1 MLTLSRLKAEKKAW
15 EALRKP
21 IPDVPPLQ
29 LSLPDAPHDPTQIP
43 RPDESLLDAEE
54 AKILRTL
61 TDPSFSFSGLR
72 RQTVS
77 QLKEMQ
83 SSLEFKV
90 DHLADSVHKLDQR
103 VATAVRQADRVL
115 ALAADRLRE
124 REERE
129 KKAAGTKDMPVVE
142 VLRSLS
148 RILPEG
154 G

>member
-1 MLTLSRLKAEKKAW
+1 MSEY
-15 EALRKP
+15 
-21 IPDVPPLQ
+21 
-29 LSLPDAPHDPTQIP
+29 DPTQLVP
-43 RPDESLLDAEE
+43 PDASLLDSEE
-54 AKILRTL
+54 AAILSSL

-72 RQTVS
+72 KQTISKV
-77 QLKEMQ
+77 KEMQ

-103 VATAVRQADRVL
+103 VITGGRQADKVL
-115 ALAADRLRE
+115 ALASDRLKE
-124 REERE
+124 REQRE
-129 KKAAGTKDMPVVE
+129 KKAAGTSQMPVVE